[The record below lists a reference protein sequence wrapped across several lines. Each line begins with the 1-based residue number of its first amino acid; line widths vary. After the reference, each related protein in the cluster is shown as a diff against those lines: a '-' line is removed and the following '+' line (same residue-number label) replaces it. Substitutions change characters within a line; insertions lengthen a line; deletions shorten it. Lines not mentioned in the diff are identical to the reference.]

1 MKIHS
6 RLAKVIKNVWA
17 ELRRPPD
24 RLEAFVH
31 RPMPPVARVPPRK
44 LRLKIVL
51 RTGVRSNGRDSRQ
64 QDLH

>member
-1 MKIHS
+1 MKIPS
-6 RLAKVIKNVWA
+6 RLVKALKSAWA

-44 LRLKIVL
+44 VRLKIVL